1 MEPYSPPG
9 ISMRRRKMAT
19 PIEERESF
27 DKLIRVLE
35 DALEAAAKVL
45 GPNARPSAR
54 SRYHPIEHP
63 YEIYQ
68 ILCDLLDDAR
78 EGRSRLP

>member
-1 MEPYSPPG
+1 
-9 ISMRRRKMAT
+9 MAN

-35 DALEAAAKVL
+35 DALEAAATVL
-45 GPNARPSAR
+45 GPDARPSAR
-54 SRYHPIEHP
+54 SRYHVIEHP

-68 ILCDLLDDAR
+68 YLGDLLDDAR
-78 EGRSRLP
+78 AALLRLR

>member
-1 MEPYSPPG
+1 
-9 ISMRRRKMAT
+9 MAN

-35 DALEAAAKVL
+35 DALEAAAKIL
-45 GPNARPSAR
+45 GPSARPSTK
-54 SRYHPIEHP
+54 SRYYVIENP
-63 YEIYQ
+63 YQIYQ
-68 ILCDLLDDAR
+68 NLCDLLDDAR